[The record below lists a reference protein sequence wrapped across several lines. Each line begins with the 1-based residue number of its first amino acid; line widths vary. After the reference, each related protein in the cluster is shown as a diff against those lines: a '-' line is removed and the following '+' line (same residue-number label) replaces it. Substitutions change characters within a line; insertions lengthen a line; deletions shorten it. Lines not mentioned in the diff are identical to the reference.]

1 MSFNFT
7 PGFGIAGPTL
17 EKRVDKIKGREVN
30 WNYQKYAYFYLTTSD
45 YSPPSVGDAKD
56 SDSVF
61 NLIPRK
67 GFSVG
72 IPPTGG
78 HLSLY
83 TSPEE
88 NARRFK
94 KHITSATITLDGGG
108 DIYNSFIREFE
119 IEFKVYTLADLELVE
134 NDLFKLGAKATVKY
148 GWKGSSEAGESAEAT
163 ISIYNF
169 GYSMDA
175 DGSFNCNIKGLEG
188 DAFAGATR
196 VGGTIKLTPD
206 ESKTLSEEGANPANL
221 SMALIAKY
229 KTAHGLSADDDAS
242 DSSVGWGSLIKKN
255 HDGVDYYML
264 GIKEVGQGEG
274 ILGRVLDAPLRVA
287 MVRLE
292 DIVNLANKLSG
303 DSEDKSF
310 QFHGTHHTISPS
322 RSEYGSADPRK
333 FILPGAMADYGKGA
347 EDIKRNAPSGN
358 SIKNILVSITHLTK
372 KFDSLSTT
380 VNEKQ
385 QPPVVSKLLKAIGAD
400 LKRLTGGLVDLQIV
414 PLDPKNPDGTYEI
427 FNNTEIQKL
436 PPKPPFVFP
445 GIGEDSI
452 VKEISID
459 TEFDMDTMLMM
470 TVGNV
475 KSGAFN
481 LRPLQVAYPEIP
493 KIPLSPKKKEAKKEA
508 KEAPTKK
515 GIGKDGIDDE
525 RASSIASGMAQ
536 VLADDP
542 NGTMVTIP
550 LQIKLGIKIDGI
562 EGINF
567 LAPVS
572 VDRLPSRYK
581 DNCKFLVTALE
592 HSFDGDGGWE
602 TDIKTAM
609 KIGK

>member
-7 PGFGIAGPTL
+7 PGFGSAGSTL
-17 EKRVDKIKGREVN
+17 EKRAAKIKNREVN
-30 WNYQKYAYFYLTTSD
+30 WNYQKYAYFYLTTSE
-45 YSPPSVGDAKD
+45 YSPPTADDAKD

-61 NLIPRK
+61 NLIARK
-67 GFSVG
+67 GFDVG

-83 TSPEE
+83 TDPEE

-119 IEFKVYTLADLELVE
+119 IEFKVYTLDDLNLVE

-148 GWKGSSEAGESAEAT
+148 GWKGSSLAGEDNTSI

-175 DGSFNCNIKGLEG
+175 DGSFNCNVKGLEG
-188 DAFAGATR
+188 DAFAGAAR
-196 VGGTIKLTPD
+196 VGGTIKLTDD

-242 DSSVGWGSLIKKN
+242 DSNVKKGSLIKKN

-264 GIKEVGQGEG
+264 GIKEVGEG
-274 ILGRVLDAPLRVA
+274 GWFDDPFRVA

-292 DIVNLANKLSG
+292 DIVDLANKLSG

-310 QFHGTHHTISPS
+310 DFHTTHHTISPS
-322 RSEYGSADPRK
+322 SSEFGSADPRK
-333 FILPGAMADYGKGA
+333 FILPGTMADYGAEA
-347 EDIKRNAPSGN
+347 EDIKNNAPGGN
-358 SIKNILVSITHLTK
+358 SIKDILVSITYLTK

-385 QPPVVSKLLKAIGAD
+385 QPPVVSKLLKSIGAD

-414 PLDPKNPDGTYEI
+414 PLNPKEPDGTYEI
-427 FNNTEIQKL
+427 FNNTEVQKL
-436 PPKPPFVFP
+436 APPDPFEFSA
-445 GIGEDSI
+445 IGENSI

-481 LRPLQVAYPEIP
+481 LAPLKVAYPEIP
-493 KIPLSPKKKEAKKEA
+493 EINVDPKNEEGKEEA
-508 KEAPTKK
+508 KEAPTKS

-536 VLADDP
+536 ALADNPD
-542 NGTMVTIP
+542 GTMVTIP

-567 LAPVS
+567 LAPVT
-572 VDRLPSRYK
+572 VDRLPNRYK

>member
-7 PGFGIAGPTL
+7 PGFGSAGPTL
-17 EKRVDKIKGREVN
+17 NARAAKIKNREVN

-45 YSPPSVGDAKD
+45 YKPPTVGEAKD

-83 TSPEE
+83 TTPEE

-119 IEFKVYTLADLELVE
+119 IEFKVYTLDDLNLVE
-134 NDLFKLGAKATVKY
+134 NDLFKLGAKATVHY
-148 GWKGSSEAGESAEAT
+148 GWKGSSLAGEKNTST

-175 DGSFNCNIKGLEG
+175 DGSFNCNVKGLEG
-188 DAFAGATR
+188 DAFAGAAR
-196 VGGTIKLTPD
+196 VGGTIKLTDD

-242 DSSVGWGSLIKKN
+242 DSKVKKGSLIKKN

-264 GIKEVGQGEG
+264 GIKEVGEG
-274 ILGRVLDAPLRVA
+274 GWFDDPFRVA

-292 DIVNLANKLSG
+292 DIVNLANRLSG

-310 QFHGTHHTISPS
+310 DFHTTHHTISPAKAK
-322 RSEYGSADPRK
+322 YGSADPRK
-333 FILPGAMADYGKGA
+333 FILPGAMADYGEEA
-347 EDIKRNAPSGN
+347 EDIKKNAPGGN
-358 SIKNILVSITHLTK
+358 SIKDILVSITYLTK
-372 KFDSLSTT
+372 KFDALSTT

-385 QPPVVSKLLKAIGAD
+385 QPPIVSKLLKSIGAD

-414 PLDPKNPDGTYEI
+414 PLKPKDPDGTYEI
-427 FNNTEIQKL
+427 FNNTEVQKL
-436 PPKPPFVFP
+436 APPNPFPFSA
-445 GIGEDSI
+445 IGENSI

-481 LRPLQVAYPEIP
+481 LAPLKVAYPEIP
-493 KIPLSPKKKEAKKEA
+493 KIDVDPKNEEGKEEAEKE
-508 KEAPTKK
+508 EAPTKS
-515 GIGKDGIDDE
+515 GVGKDGIDDE

-536 VLADDP
+536 ALSDDAD
-542 NGTMVTIP
+542 GTMVTIP

-567 LAPVS
+567 LAPVT
-572 VDRLPSRYK
+572 VDRLPDRYK